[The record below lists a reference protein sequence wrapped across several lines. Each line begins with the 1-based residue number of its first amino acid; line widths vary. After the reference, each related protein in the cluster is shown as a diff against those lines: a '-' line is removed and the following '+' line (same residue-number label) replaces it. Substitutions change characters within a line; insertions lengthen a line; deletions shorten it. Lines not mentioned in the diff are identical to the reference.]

1 MVALHVETLDV
12 LFMSMLFSKLLIDIL
27 LIISCDNHKL
37 SISDVIISFSSIF

>member
-1 MVALHVETLDV
+1 VVALHVETLDV
-12 LFMSMLFSKLLIDIL
+12 LFMSMLFSKLIDIL